1 VSAATRLGSA
11 TVRGDVG
18 VARVEVHLVARSGT
32 PPVALVATVGLHR
45 VTGAWCVQ
53 SVALA
58 GPAG

>member
-1 VSAATRLGSA
+1 M
-11 TVRGDVG
+11 
-18 VARVEVHLVARSGT
+18 ARVEVHLVARSGT
-32 PPVALVATVGLHR
+32 APVAVVVTVGLHR